1 MVGIDA
7 FNQRNGLRKD
17 GDITF
22 QDALYH
28 LSSRIFMAAETP
40 TFQVRV
46 HDALAGDASIDLQP
60 FVFFAILGM
69 IHILN

>member
-1 MVGIDA
+1 
-7 FNQRNGLRKD
+7 
-17 GDITF
+17 
-22 QDALYH
+22 
-28 LSSRIFMAAETP
+28 MAAETP